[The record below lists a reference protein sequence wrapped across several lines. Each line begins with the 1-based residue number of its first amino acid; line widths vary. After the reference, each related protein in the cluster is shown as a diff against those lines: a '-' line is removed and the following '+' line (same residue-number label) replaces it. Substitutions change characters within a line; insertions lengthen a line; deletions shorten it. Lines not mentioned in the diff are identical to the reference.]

1 MSPRARGIP
10 WGPLIVLVILGAFAA
25 APALIPLDPFSQ
37 HISDRLLPPGSQGSE
52 GQFYLLGSDALGR
65 DMLAR
70 LAHGARLSLLV
81 GSSAVLGSGTIGFTL
96 GILSGYVGGRV
107 DRILMRVV
115 DLQLAFPF
123 MILAIGVLAAVGPS
137 VLVVI
142 ILFIFARWP
151 AFARIVRAATL
162 EVKEREFVSAARAL
176 GARNLRILFLHVA
189 PSCIGPIVVLASFE
203 MASIIVSEAS
213 LGFLGVGIPPPTPTW
228 GNMLSGGR
236 AYLRTAWWVVVLP
249 GLAIS
254 IVALT
259 ANLVGDALR
268 DYLDPKTTGARRRR
282 GDG

>member
-1 MSPRARGIP
+1 MATRMRGIP
-10 WGPLIVLVILGAFAA
+10 WGPLIVLVVLVALAA
-25 APALIPLDPFSQ
+25 TPAVISLDPFSQ
-37 HISDRLLPPGSQGSE
+37 HIPDRLLPPGAHGSE
-52 GQFYLLGSDALGR
+52 GQLYLLGSDALGR

-81 GSSAVLGSGTIGFTL
+81 GGAGVLGSGIIGLTL
-96 GILSGYVGGRV
+96 GLLSGYVGGRV
-107 DRILMRVV
+107 DRILMRLV
-115 DLQLAFPF
+115 DLQLSFPF

-142 ILFIFARWP
+142 ILFISARWP
-151 AFARIVRAATL
+151 AFARIVRGTTL

-254 IVALT
+254 VVALA
-259 ANLVGDALR
+259 ANLVGDAFR
-268 DYLDPKTTGARRRR
+268 DYLDPKTRRRAA
-282 GDG
+282 